1 MALLRVKT
9 VLHKMPLLIL
19 RPHVL
24 LAADRDGDGHIE
36 AKEIQKVMKN
46 VGVSM
51 TDSEAKKLIDAVD
64 EDGNGMVSRSP
75 AC

>member
-1 MALLRVKT
+1 MTMCAFGIT
-9 VLHKMPLLIL
+9 
-19 RPHVL
+19 
-24 LAADRDGDGHIE
+24 ADRDGDGHIE

-64 EDGNGMVSRSP
+64 EDGNGMVS
-75 AC
+75 

>member
-1 MALLRVKT
+1 MELRASSGII
-9 VLHKMPLLIL
+9 HHRIL
-19 RPHVL
+19 DDADDL
-24 LAADRDGDGHIE
+24 TMCAFGITADRDGDGHIE

-64 EDGNGMVSRSP
+64 EDGNGMVS
-75 AC
+75 